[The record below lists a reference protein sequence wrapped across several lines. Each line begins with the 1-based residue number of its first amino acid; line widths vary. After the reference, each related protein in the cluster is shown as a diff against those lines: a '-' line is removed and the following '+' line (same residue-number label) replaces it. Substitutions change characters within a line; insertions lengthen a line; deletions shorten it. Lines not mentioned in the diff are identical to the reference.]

1 MTLTEKTQRI
11 LITGGAGY
19 IGSHITRLLKES
31 GYQVIVF
38 DNLSTGNLW
47 AISRTP
53 FIHAD
58 ILDET
63 RLYQALKSNE
73 IQSVIH
79 LAAKSSVPE
88 SFIETQKYFEVNQDG
103 TEIVMRACA
112 KAGVQ
117 HLIFSSTAAVYGK
130 GSHGL
135 VCENAPLHP
144 ISPYGESKLAA
155 EEIIANFCPR
165 YGIKHMTFRFFN
177 VIGAHPDAQIGQYNS
192 TSNHLLKHC
201 LHSIQTKSTLDVYG
215 NDYDTLDGTA
225 ERDYIHVQDL
235 ADLHL
240 QAIKYL
246 THHTDS
252 MVLNAGYG
260 QSHSV
265 LEFIRTFEKVA
276 NKPLPYQYVSRR
288 QGDPSALIA
297 DVSLLQNTIDWN
309 PKYSSLETMIVS
321 SYAWEKSSTRQAL
334 A

>member
-1 MTLTEKTQRI
+1 MNPKEKPQRV

-19 IGSHITRLLKES
+19 IGSHISYLLKDS

-38 DNLSTGNLW
+38 DNLSTGNSW
-47 AISRTP
+47 AISHTP
-53 FIHAD
+53 LIHAD

-63 RLYQALKSNE
+63 SLYQALESNK
-73 IQSVIH
+73 IQTVIH

-88 SFIETQKYFEVNQDG
+88 SFIQAADYFKVNQDG
-103 TEIVMRACA
+103 TEVVMRACA

-135 VCENAPLHP
+135 VHEGAPLQP

-155 EEIIANFCPR
+155 EKFIEDFCPKH
-165 YGIKHMTFRFFN
+165 GIKHIIFRFFN
-177 VIGAHPDAQIGQYNS
+177 VIGAHPDAIIGQYNP
-192 TSNHLLKHC
+192 TSSHLLKHC
-201 LHSIQTKSTLDVYG
+201 LNSLQTNSILDIYG
-215 NDYDTLDGTA
+215 NDYNTHDGTA

-240 QAIKYL
+240 QAIKHL
-246 THHTDS
+246 KHHADS
-252 MVLNAGYG
+252 MLLNAGYG

-265 LEFIRTFEKVA
+265 LKFIRTFEQVTK
-276 NKPLPYQYVSRR
+276 KTLPYQYVSRR
-288 QGDPSALIA
+288 HGDPAALIA
-297 DVSLLQNTIDWN
+297 DVSLLQNTIDWS
-309 PKYSSLETMIVS
+309 PQYSSLETMIGS
-321 SYAWEKSSTRQAL
+321 SYAWENSSTRRAI